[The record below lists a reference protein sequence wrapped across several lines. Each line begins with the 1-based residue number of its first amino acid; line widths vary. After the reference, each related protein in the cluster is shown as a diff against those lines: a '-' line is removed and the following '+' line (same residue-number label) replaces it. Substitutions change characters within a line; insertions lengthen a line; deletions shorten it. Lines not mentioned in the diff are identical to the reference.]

1 MTNPKRILSYVP
13 ILLGCALI
21 AAASVAES
29 EVIKW
34 TDAEG
39 NLHYSDSVAEVPA
52 KYRSQIERKV
62 YKFDK
67 QKETAKKWT
76 PPWKQG
82 NSARMAPPAGY
93 EQGQQLKRF
102 SVPYRAFEGTARRI
116 IIDVT
121 FNGSVTAPMLLDTG
135 APGVVISE
143 ALANRIGVF
152 DGDTGKLRIRTGGIG
167 GSTPAILTIIDRLEV
182 GEGVSEFVPV
192 KVTHSLSRAFEGL
205 VGMDFM
211 ANFQMTID
219 NRRHL
224 LLFQEMPES
233 DDRPGGH
240 DEHWW
245 RALFYNFARMRAG
258 WGNYM
263 GHLKSANSRGSDK
276 LKFAESQYSE
286 ADKLLRKLDSYA
298 AKNSVP

>member
-1 MTNPKRILSYVP
+1 M
-13 ILLGCALI
+13 LLCCSFLAMV
-21 AAASVAES
+21 SVADG

-39 NLHYSDSVAEVPA
+39 NVHYSDSEAEVPA
-52 KYRSQIERKV
+52 KYRDQIERKV

-67 QKETAKKWT
+67 QKETTRKWMS
-76 PPWKQG
+76 PWNQG
-82 NSARMAPPAGY
+82 NGNGLAPPEGY
-93 EQGQQLKRF
+93 QQGEKLKRF
-102 SVPYRAFEGTARRI
+102 AVPYRAFEGTARRI
-116 IIDVT
+116 IVDVT

-135 APGVVISE
+135 APGVTISE

-152 DGDTGKLRIRTGGIG
+152 EGDTGKLKVRAGGLG
-167 GSTPAILTIIDRLEV
+167 GSVPAILTIIDKLEV

-192 KVTHSLSRAFEGL
+192 QVTHSISRAFEGL

-211 ANFQMTID
+211 ANFQLSID

-233 DDRPGGH
+233 DNRPGGH

-245 RALFYNFARMRAG
+245 RALFYDFARMRTG
-258 WGNYM
+258 WGKYM
-263 GHLKSANSRGSDK
+263 EHLKSANSRGSDK
-276 LKFAESQYSE
+276 LKFAESQYNE

-298 AKNSVP
+298 AKNRVPMNWRRY